1 MSDLL
6 LLIVIGSSKKPIWMF
21 QTTEH
26 YFSICGCYVSAKT
39 KTWVLTASCPSIK
52 EYCNSQNS
60 FNFQSRMCTMRRSTI
75 TASLW
80 CNLNRFFFS
89 FSKIE
94 RKREFFELWFY
105 ATDCKRKWVR
115 QFLHNCNQKAYFSSM
130 KERKCLMESSFGGN
144 FSNLHCRKVP
154 FYPTSFHNH
163 NKSESKFLA
172 TLHCRHSRMAV
183 VVHKVEN

>member
-1 MSDLL
+1 MFDLL

-80 CNLNRFFFS
+80 CNLNRFFFH
-89 FSKIE
+89 FQRLNEK
-94 RKREFFELWFY
+94 
-105 ATDCKRKWVR
+105 
-115 QFLHNCNQKAYFSSM
+115 
-130 KERKCLMESSFGGN
+130 ESSLSFDFTLLIAKESELGNSSIIAIKKGLFFQYGGKKM
-144 FSNLHCRKVP
+144 LDGK
-154 FYPTSFHNH
+154 
-163 NKSESKFLA
+163 
-172 TLHCRHSRMAV
+172 
-183 VVHKVEN
+183 

>member
-1 MSDLL
+1 MFDLL
-6 LLIVIGSSKKPIWMF
+6 LLIVIGSRKKPIWMF

-26 YFSICGCYVSAKT
+26 CCSILGCYVSAKT
-39 KTWVLTASCPSIK
+39 KTQVLTASCPSIK

-115 QFLHNCNQKAYFSSM
+115 QFLHNCNQKRPIFPVWREENAWWKVVLGEIFLTFIVA
-130 KERKCLMESSFGGN
+130 KFHFILPHFTITINQRASFLLPYIVGI
-144 FSNLHCRKVP
+144 
-154 FYPTSFHNH
+154 
-163 NKSESKFLA
+163 
-172 TLHCRHSRMAV
+172 
-183 VVHKVEN
+183 VEWQ